1 MKRPTTSK
9 ATKGVLAWTGLALI
23 GYGISM
29 LDVNPELAFGKIVW
43 GMISLGIAMI
53 SKAKVEED
61 KDIHGGSRTETEN

>member
-1 MKRPTTSK
+1 
-9 ATKGVLAWTGLALI
+9 VLAWTGLALI

-61 KDIHGGSRTETEN
+61 KDIHGGSN